1 MTRNVMLAFISLVNP
16 RSIESPVEYP
26 DLMGEPYTAVQ
37 TNEAPV
43 VYMQRLL
50 KENQLDSLFLI
61 ASGKVRTEN
70 VPEGSEF
77 GDVTHLEFFEKR
89 ILRLYPALEG
99 HFLSIDY
106 DDATDHLETSLHDV
120 TQVAKRI
127 FSYIQQYPDD
137 HIVVHAD
144 MTGGMR
150 HVSMMMLSVMQ
161 MLKYRGVEI
170 GEVIYADPF
179 HHQVYPATPIQRMFD
194 LINGADEFVKFGSVR
209 GIREYFDGLPHNGQ
223 DDSPELRELLQAM
236 GRFSDAIQIC
246 RTGLILEEIQNLGK
260 RLEAFHAHEP
270 KTLPEELLDQL
281 TDAIRK
287 DYGKLLTDTVSP
299 LDIIRWCMK
308 KNFWQQAL
316 TLCTEWIPAYL
327 IGHRIAYTE
336 DDSVRAYCQ
345 AQGEAGFRTWEQYF
359 IINYSG
365 GQLTVNEAT
374 GWTPKKLRHWME
386 GVSMNALPLDDL
398 SDMPQLR
405 SRLADLAAAR
415 DAYEKL
421 RAGSISVRDLASEHP
436 ACKDM
441 VQTLYDESTKKM
453 NGASFSRFYRNLPYS
468 DILLRYSKLSSRAID
483 QLLQLDI
490 QKEPETA
497 FTIRIPAAPKSKWE
511 ARRSIYEQLY
521 ELGVLKTDCATKDEM
536 MDFLHDYHSLR
547 DERNQVNHANREH
560 QKPITEIAKQIHAIL
575 DRLEKAVQK

>member
-16 RSIESPVEYP
+16 RSIESPVEYS

-270 KTLPEELLDQL
+270 KTQSFSALCFL
-281 TDAIRK
+281 AIAYISSRFARISSNIHMA
-287 DYGKLLTDTVSP
+287 TNP
-299 LDIIRWCMK
+299 
-308 KNFWQQAL
+308 L
-316 TLCTEWIPAYL
+316 TLRGKSNARHRGGFARPSTEHVDYSKMPL
-327 IGHRIAYTE
+327 QIA
-336 DDSVRAYCQ
+336 R
-345 AQGEAGFRTWEQYF
+345 AGF
-359 IINYSG
+359 
-365 GQLTVNEAT
+365 
-374 GWTPKKLRHWME
+374 
-386 GVSMNALPLDDL
+386 
-398 SDMPQLR
+398 
-405 SRLADLAAAR
+405 
-415 DAYEKL
+415 
-421 RAGSISVRDLASEHP
+421 
-436 ACKDM
+436 
-441 VQTLYDESTKKM
+441 
-453 NGASFSRFYRNLPYS
+453 
-468 DILLRYSKLSSRAID
+468 
-483 QLLQLDI
+483 
-490 QKEPETA
+490 
-497 FTIRIPAAPKSKWE
+497 
-511 ARRSIYEQLY
+511 
-521 ELGVLKTDCATKDEM
+521 
-536 MDFLHDYHSLR
+536 
-547 DERNQVNHANREH
+547 
-560 QKPITEIAKQIHAIL
+560 
-575 DRLEKAVQK
+575 